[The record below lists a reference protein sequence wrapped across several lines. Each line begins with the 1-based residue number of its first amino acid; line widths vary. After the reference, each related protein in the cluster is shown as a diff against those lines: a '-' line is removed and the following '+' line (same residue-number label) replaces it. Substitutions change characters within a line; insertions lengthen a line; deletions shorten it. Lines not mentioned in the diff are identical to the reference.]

1 MFWPYWI
8 SVILVALAIYGLW
21 QLWSQFVLLALMPRS
36 SRALSVSLLVVT
48 RNAEASIESAVRY
61 LLQQAELEESWQEVV
76 IVDHGSDDLTP
87 AILCR
92 LAERHPLLRAV
103 CLPAAARPVADGL
116 ALCRGEI
123 IEILDLVS
131 RLSDRDLHHAT
142 RLLLR
147 K

>member
-1 MFWPYWI
+1 LFWPYWM

-21 QLWSQFVLLALMPRS
+21 QLWCQLVRFAVGPRS
-36 SRALSVSLLVVT
+36 PRELTVSLLVVV
-48 RNAEASIESAVRY
+48 RNAETTVEGEVRY
-61 LLQQAELEESWQEVV
+61 LLQQAELEESWQEIVV
-76 IVDHGSDDLTP
+76 IDHGSDDLTP
-87 AILCR
+87 AILSR

-103 CLPAAARPVADGL
+103 CLPAAARPLTDGL

-123 IEILDLVS
+123 IQILDLVG
-131 RLSDRDLHHAT
+131 RLSAHDLAPAT